1 MSPSTNNKKRL
12 FIIDGYAT
20 LYRSHYAL
28 IRNPLTT
35 TAGMPTSAVFGFANQ
50 VFQLLEEENPDYIVA
65 AFDPKGKNFRH
76 ELYTDY
82 KANRSAMPDEIQT
95 QLPYLWELLDGMNIP
110 VLRIEG
116 VEADDVIGTIAKMC
130 EKDDLQ
136 CNIVSGDKDFMQL
149 INDKTLLY
157 APQARRREKEIFN
170 AQKVSEKW
178 GVGPE
183 HIIDLLGLMGDSS
196 DNVPGVE
203 GVGPVT
209 AKKLIQKFGSM
220 ENIYENIDQ
229 IENEKLKEK
238 LLNSKESAFLSKKLV
253 TILTDVKVDA
263 SLSDFEKKEI
273 DKTKLESIFK
283 ELEFTG
289 LLKKIG
295 SGTNIS
301 PETVK
306 RKKEY
311 DLITSLNRLQ
321 SFADSIQEGEWL
333 SVDLE
338 TTSVNPMI
346 AEIVGFSFSVK
357 KDTGVYVPIH
367 FKDKVDNLFGDNDL
381 EVATNILKP
390 VLENEKIPKTG
401 QNIKY
406 DALIMKRFGI
416 DLQGIEFDTM
426 IAAHL
431 IDPNA
436 RSYKLDNLSL
446 SHLNYKMVPIQDLIG
461 SGRNQITMDQ
471 VDLADITFYAAED
484 ADVVIELTD
493 IFLKELKKQN
503 LYSYFQN
510 IEIDLLP
517 VLIDMQFHG
526 IFVDRNYLLSRSKEI
541 GIRLDA
547 LKKSIV
553 KLAGQEFNLNSS
565 QQLAEILFDQLNLP
579 MIKKRSTAEAILTK
593 LKEYHELPS
602 LILGYRKLFKL
613 KNTYLDPIPNNINEI
628 TNRVH
633 SSFNQTMTATGRLST
648 SSPNFQNIPIRTED
662 GKEVRKAI
670 KAQSDDYQ
678 ILSADYSQIELRVM
692 AHLSKDE
699 ALTKALNDGEDIHT
713 FTAKNV
719 FNVKEDQDVLPEM
732 RRIAKIVNFGIMYGA
747 GSFRLSQELGIPF
760 AESKKIIDVYFDK
773 YKGIKQYME
782 DTKLL
787 VKKDKSVQT
796 LLGRKRAVWDSD
808 SQNQVRRDAAERM
821 AINMPIQGTAAEMIK
836 LAMIRID
843 KDLKENNLKS
853 KLILQIHDELLLE
866 VHNNEIDYVTEMVV
880 KHMKNAMDLDVP
892 IEIDCGVG
900 SSWYEAH

>member
-1 MSPSTNNKKRL
+1 MSPSKNNKKRL

-20 LYRSHYAL
+20 LYRAHYAL

-35 TAGMPTSAVFGFANQ
+35 TAGIPTSAVFGFANQ

-65 AFDPKGKNFRH
+65 AFDSKGKNFRH

-116 VEADDVIGTIAKMC
+116 VEADDIIGTVAKMC

-149 INDKTLLY
+149 INDQTLLY
-157 APQARRREKEIFN
+157 APQARRREKEVFN

-220 ENIYENIDQ
+220 EKIYENIDQ
-229 IENEKLKEK
+229 IENEKMREK
-238 LLNSKESAFLSKKLV
+238 LLNNKDNAFLSKQLV
-253 TILTDVKVDA
+253 TILTDVTVDA
-263 SLSDFEKKEI
+263 SLSDFEKKEANN
-273 DKTKLESIFK
+273 TKLESIFK

-295 SGTNIS
+295 SDTSIS
-301 PETVK
+301 PETVQ

-311 DLITSLNRLQ
+311 DLITSLDRLQ
-321 SFADSIQEGEWL
+321 SFADSIKEGEWL

-381 EVATNILKP
+381 EIATNILKP

-416 DLQGIEFDTM
+416 ELQGIEFDTM

-431 IDPNA
+431 INPNA

-471 VDLADITFYAAED
+471 VALADITFYAAED

-493 IFLKELKKQN
+493 IFLKELKKQE
-503 LYSYFQN
+503 LYSYFKD

-526 IFVDRNYLLSRSKEI
+526 IFVDRNYLLSRSEEI
-541 GIRLDA
+541 GIKLDA
-547 LKKSIV
+547 LEKSII
-553 KLAGQEFNLNSS
+553 KLAGKEFNLNSS

-648 SSPNFQNIPIRTED
+648 STPNFQNIPIRTED

-670 KAQSDDYQ
+670 KAQSNDYQ

-760 AESKKIIDVYFDK
+760 AESKKIIDVYFEK

>member
-1 MSPSTNNKKRL
+1 MSPSKNNKKRL

-20 LYRSHYAL
+20 LYRAHYAL

-35 TAGMPTSAVFGFANQ
+35 TAGIPTSAVFGFANQ

-65 AFDPKGKNFRH
+65 AFDSKGKNFRH

-116 VEADDVIGTIAKMC
+116 VEADDIIGTVAKMC

-220 ENIYENIDQ
+220 EKIYENIDQ
-229 IENEKLKEK
+229 IENEKMREK
-238 LLNSKESAFLSKKLV
+238 LLNNKDNAFLSKQLV
-253 TILTDVKVDA
+253 TILTDVTVDA
-263 SLSDFEKKEI
+263 SLSDFEKKEANN
-273 DKTKLESIFK
+273 TKLESIFK

-295 SGTNIS
+295 SDTSIS
-301 PETVK
+301 PETVQ

-311 DLITSLNRLQ
+311 DLITSLDRLQ
-321 SFADSIQEGEWL
+321 SFADSIKEGEWL

-381 EVATNILKP
+381 EIAINILKP

-431 IDPNA
+431 INPNA

-471 VDLADITFYAAED
+471 VALADITFYAAED

-493 IFLKELKKQN
+493 IFLKELKKQE
-503 LYSYFQN
+503 LYSYFKD

-541 GIRLDA
+541 GIKLDA
-547 LKKSIV
+547 LEKSII
-553 KLAGQEFNLNSS
+553 KLAGKEFNLNSS

-648 SSPNFQNIPIRTED
+648 STPNFQNIPIRTED

-699 ALTKALNDGEDIHT
+699 ALTKALNSGEDIHT

-760 AESKKIIDVYFDK
+760 AESKKIIDVYFEK

>member
-1 MSPSTNNKKRL
+1 MSPSKNNKKRL

-20 LYRSHYAL
+20 LYRAHYAL

-35 TAGMPTSAVFGFANQ
+35 TAGIPTSAVFGFANQ

-65 AFDPKGKNFRH
+65 AFDSKGKNFRH

-110 VLRIEG
+110 VLQIEG
-116 VEADDVIGTIAKMC
+116 VEADDIIGTVAKMC
-130 EKDDLQ
+130 EKDNLQ

-183 HIIDLLGLMGDSS
+183 HIIDLLGIMGDSS

-220 ENIYENIDQ
+220 EKIYENIDQ
-229 IENEKLKEK
+229 IENEKMREK
-238 LLNSKESAFLSKKLV
+238 LLNNKDNAFLSKQLV
-253 TILTDVKVDA
+253 TILTDVTVDA
-263 SLSDFEKKEI
+263 SLSDFEKKEVNN
-273 DKTKLESIFK
+273 TKLESIFK

-295 SGTNIS
+295 SNTSIS
-301 PETVK
+301 PETVQ

-311 DLITSLNRLQ
+311 DLITSLDRLQ
-321 SFADSIQEGEWL
+321 SFADSIKEGEWF

-357 KDTGVYVPIH
+357 KDTGVYVPIQ

-381 EVATNILKP
+381 EIATNILKP

-431 IDPNA
+431 INPNA

-471 VDLADITFYAAED
+471 VALADITFYAAED

-493 IFLKELKKQN
+493 IFLKELKKQD
-503 LYSYFQN
+503 LYSYFKE

-541 GIRLDA
+541 GIKLDA
-547 LKKSIV
+547 LEKSIV
-553 KLAGQEFNLNSS
+553 KLAGKEFNLNSS

-747 GSFRLSQELGIPF
+747 GSFRLSQELGVPF
-760 AESKKIIDVYFDK
+760 AESKKIIDVYFEK

-782 DTKLL
+782 NTKLL
-787 VKKDKSVQT
+787 VRKDKSIQT

-843 KDLKENNLKS
+843 KDLKKNNLKS

-880 KHMKNAMDLDVP
+880 KHMKDAMDLDVP

-900 SSWYEAH
+900 PSWYEAH

>member
-1 MSPSTNNKKRL
+1 MSPSKNNKKRL

-20 LYRSHYAL
+20 LYRAHYAL

-35 TAGMPTSAVFGFANQ
+35 TAGIPTSAVFGFANQ

-65 AFDPKGKNFRH
+65 AFDSKGKNFRH

-116 VEADDVIGTIAKMC
+116 VEADDIIGTVAKMC

-220 ENIYENIDQ
+220 EKIYENIDQ
-229 IENEKLKEK
+229 IENEKMREK
-238 LLNSKESAFLSKKLV
+238 LLNNKDNAFLSKQLV
-253 TILTDVKVDA
+253 TILTDVTVDA
-263 SLSDFEKKEI
+263 SLSDFEKKEANN
-273 DKTKLESIFK
+273 TKLESIFK

-295 SGTNIS
+295 SDTSIS
-301 PETVK
+301 SETVQ

-311 DLITSLNRLQ
+311 DLITSLDRLQ
-321 SFADSIQEGEWL
+321 SFADSIKEGEWL

-367 FKDKVDNLFGDNDL
+367 FKDKVDNLFGENDL
-381 EVATNILKP
+381 EIATNILKP
-390 VLENEKIPKTG
+390 ILENEKIPKTG

-431 IDPNA
+431 INPNA

-471 VDLADITFYAAED
+471 VALADITFYAAED

-493 IFLKELKKQN
+493 IFLKELKKQE
-503 LYSYFQN
+503 LYSYFKD

-541 GIRLDA
+541 GIKLDA
-547 LKKSIV
+547 LEKSII
-553 KLAGQEFNLNSS
+553 KLAGKEFNLNSS

-648 SSPNFQNIPIRTED
+648 STPNFQNIPIRTED

-699 ALTKALNDGEDIHT
+699 ALTKALNSGEDIHT

-760 AESKKIIDVYFDK
+760 AESKKIIDVYFEK

>member
-1 MSPSTNNKKRL
+1 MSPSKNNKKRL

-20 LYRSHYAL
+20 LYRAHYAL

-35 TAGMPTSAVFGFANQ
+35 TAGIPTSAVFGFANQ

-65 AFDPKGKNFRH
+65 AFDSKGKNFRH

-116 VEADDVIGTIAKMC
+116 VEADDIIGTVAKMC

-157 APQARRREKEIFN
+157 APQARRREKEVFN

-209 AKKLIQKFGSM
+209 AKKLIRKFGSM
-220 ENIYENIDQ
+220 EKIYENIDQ
-229 IENEKLKEK
+229 IENEKMREK
-238 LLNSKESAFLSKKLV
+238 LLNNKDNAFLSKQLV
-253 TILTDVKVDA
+253 TILTDVTVDA
-263 SLSDFEKKEI
+263 SLSDFEKKEANN
-273 DKTKLESIFK
+273 TKLESIFK

-295 SGTNIS
+295 SDTSIS
-301 PETVK
+301 PETVQ

-311 DLITSLNRLQ
+311 DLITSLDRLQ
-321 SFADSIQEGEWL
+321 SFADSIKEGEWL

-381 EVATNILKP
+381 EIATNILKP

-431 IDPNA
+431 INPNA

-471 VDLADITFYAAED
+471 VALADITFYAAED

-493 IFLKELKKQN
+493 IFLKELKKQE
-503 LYSYFQN
+503 LYSYFKD

-541 GIRLDA
+541 GIKLDA
-547 LKKSIV
+547 LEKSII
-553 KLAGQEFNLNSS
+553 KLAGKEFNLNSS

-648 SSPNFQNIPIRTED
+648 STPNFQNIPIRTED

-699 ALTKALNDGEDIHT
+699 ARTKALNSGEDIHT

-719 FNVKEDQDVLPEM
+719 FNVKEDLDVLPEM

-760 AESKKIIDVYFDK
+760 AESKKIIDVYFEK

>member
-1 MSPSTNNKKRL
+1 MSPSKNNKKRL

-20 LYRSHYAL
+20 LYRAHYAL

-35 TAGMPTSAVFGFANQ
+35 TAGIPTSAVFGFANQ

-65 AFDPKGKNFRH
+65 AFDSKGKNFRH

-116 VEADDVIGTIAKMC
+116 VEADDIIGTVAKMC

-220 ENIYENIDQ
+220 EKIYENIDQ
-229 IENEKLKEK
+229 IENEKMREK
-238 LLNSKESAFLSKKLV
+238 LLNNKDNAFLSKQLV
-253 TILTDVKVDA
+253 TILTDVTVDA
-263 SLSDFEKKEI
+263 SLSDFEKKEANN
-273 DKTKLESIFK
+273 TKLESIFK

-295 SGTNIS
+295 SDTSIS
-301 PETVK
+301 PETVQ

-311 DLITSLNRLQ
+311 DLITSLDRLQ
-321 SFADSIQEGEWL
+321 SFADSIKEGEWL

-381 EVATNILKP
+381 EIATNILKP

-431 IDPNA
+431 INPNA

-471 VDLADITFYAAED
+471 VALADITFYAAED

-493 IFLKELKKQN
+493 IFLKELKKQE
-503 LYSYFQN
+503 LYSYFKD

-526 IFVDRNYLLSRSKEI
+526 IFVDRNYLLSRSEEI
-541 GIRLDA
+541 GIKLDA
-547 LKKSIV
+547 LEKSII
-553 KLAGQEFNLNSS
+553 KLAGKEFNLNSS

-648 SSPNFQNIPIRTED
+648 STPNFQNIPIRTED

-699 ALTKALNDGEDIHT
+699 ALTKALNSGEDIHT

-760 AESKKIIDVYFDK
+760 AESKKIIDVYFEK

>member
-1 MSPSTNNKKRL
+1 MSPSKNNKKRL

-20 LYRSHYAL
+20 LYRAHYAL

-35 TAGMPTSAVFGFANQ
+35 TAGIPTSAVFGFANQ

-65 AFDPKGKNFRH
+65 AFDSKGKNFRH

-116 VEADDVIGTIAKMC
+116 VEADDIIGTVAKMC

-149 INDKTLLY
+149 INDQTLLY
-157 APQARRREKEIFN
+157 APQARRREKEVFN

-220 ENIYENIDQ
+220 EKIYENIDQ
-229 IENEKLKEK
+229 IENEKMREK
-238 LLNSKESAFLSKKLV
+238 LLNNKDNAFLSKQLV
-253 TILTDVKVDA
+253 TILTDVTVDA
-263 SLSDFEKKEI
+263 SLSDFEKKEANN
-273 DKTKLESIFK
+273 TKLESIFK

-295 SGTNIS
+295 SDTSIS
-301 PETVK
+301 PETVQ

-311 DLITSLNRLQ
+311 DLITSLDRLQ
-321 SFADSIQEGEWL
+321 SFADSIKEGEWL

-381 EVATNILKP
+381 EIATNILKP

-416 DLQGIEFDTM
+416 ELQGIEFDTM

-431 IDPNA
+431 INPNA

-471 VDLADITFYAAED
+471 VALADITFYAAED

-493 IFLKELKKQN
+493 IFLKELKKQE
-503 LYSYFQN
+503 LYSYFKD

-526 IFVDRNYLLSRSKEI
+526 IFVDRNYLLSRSEEI
-541 GIRLDA
+541 GIKLDA
-547 LKKSIV
+547 LEKSII
-553 KLAGQEFNLNSS
+553 KLAGKEFNLNSS

-648 SSPNFQNIPIRTED
+648 STPNFQNIPIRTED

-670 KAQSDDYQ
+670 KAQSNDYQ

-719 FNVKEDQDVLPEM
+719 FNVKEDNNVLPEM

-760 AESKKIIDVYFDK
+760 AESKKIIDVYFEK

-782 DTKLL
+782 DIKLL

>member
-20 LYRSHYAL
+20 LYRAHYAL

-263 SLSDFEKKEI
+263 SISDFETKEVNN
-273 DKTKLESIFK
+273 TKLESIFK

-311 DLITSLNRLQ
+311 DLITSLDRLQ

-503 LYSYFQN
+503 LYSYFKN

-547 LKKSIV
+547 LEKSII
-553 KLAGQEFNLNSS
+553 KLADQEFNLNSS

-900 SSWYEAH
+900 PSWYEAH

>member
-263 SLSDFEKKEI
+263 SISDFEKKEI

-311 DLITSLNRLQ
+311 DLITSLDRLQ

-503 LYSYFQN
+503 LYSYFKN

>member
-1 MSPSTNNKKRL
+1 MSPSKNNKKRL

-20 LYRSHYAL
+20 LYRAHYAL

-35 TAGMPTSAVFGFANQ
+35 TAGIPTSAVFGFANQ

-65 AFDPKGKNFRH
+65 AFDSKGKNFRH

-116 VEADDVIGTIAKMC
+116 VEADDIIGTVAKMC

-149 INDKTLLY
+149 INDQTLLY
-157 APQARRREKEIFN
+157 APQARRREKEVFN

-220 ENIYENIDQ
+220 EKIYENIDQ
-229 IENEKLKEK
+229 IENEKMREK
-238 LLNSKESAFLSKKLV
+238 LLNNKDNAFLSKQLV
-253 TILTDVKVDA
+253 TILTDVTVDA
-263 SLSDFEKKEI
+263 SLSDFEKKEANN
-273 DKTKLESIFK
+273 TKLESIFK

-295 SGTNIS
+295 SDTSIS
-301 PETVK
+301 PETVQ

-311 DLITSLNRLQ
+311 DLITSLDRLQ
-321 SFADSIQEGEWL
+321 SFADSIKEGEWL

-381 EVATNILKP
+381 EIATNILKP

-416 DLQGIEFDTM
+416 DLQGIEFDTK

-431 IDPNA
+431 INPNA

-471 VDLADITFYAAED
+471 VELADITFYAAED

-493 IFLKELKKQN
+493 IFLKELKKQE
-503 LYSYFQN
+503 LYSYFKT

-541 GIRLDA
+541 GIKLDA
-547 LKKSIV
+547 LEKSII
-553 KLAGQEFNLNSS
+553 KLAGKEFNLNSS

-648 SSPNFQNIPIRTED
+648 SAPNFQNIPIRTED

-699 ALTKALNDGEDIHT
+699 ALTKALNSGEDIHT

-760 AESKKIIDVYFDK
+760 AESKKIIDVYFEK

-853 KLILQIHDELLLE
+853 KLIIQIHDELLLE

>member
-20 LYRSHYAL
+20 LYRAHYAL

-263 SLSDFEKKEI
+263 SISDFETKEVNN
-273 DKTKLESIFK
+273 TKLESIFK

-311 DLITSLNRLQ
+311 DLITSLDRLQ

-503 LYSYFQN
+503 LYSYFKN

-547 LKKSIV
+547 LEKSII
-553 KLAGQEFNLNSS
+553 KLADQEFNLNSS

-760 AESKKIIDVYFDK
+760 AESKKIIDVYFHK

>member
-1 MSPSTNNKKRL
+1 MSPSKNNKKRL

-20 LYRSHYAL
+20 LYRAHYAL

-35 TAGMPTSAVFGFANQ
+35 TAGIPTSAVFGFANQ

-65 AFDPKGKNFRH
+65 AFDSKGKNFRH

-116 VEADDVIGTIAKMC
+116 VEADDIIGTVAKMC

-157 APQARRREKEIFN
+157 APQARRREKEVFN

-220 ENIYENIDQ
+220 EKIYENIDQ
-229 IENEKLKEK
+229 IENEKMREK
-238 LLNSKESAFLSKKLV
+238 LLNNKDNAFLSKQLV
-253 TILTDVKVDA
+253 TILTDVTVDA
-263 SLSDFEKKEI
+263 SLSDFEKKEANN
-273 DKTKLESIFK
+273 KKLESIFK

-295 SGTNIS
+295 SDTSIS
-301 PETVK
+301 PETVQ

-311 DLITSLNRLQ
+311 DLITSLDRLQ
-321 SFADSIQEGEWL
+321 SFADSIKEGEWL

-381 EVATNILKP
+381 EIAINILKP

-431 IDPNA
+431 INPNA

-493 IFLKELKKQN
+493 IFLKELKKQD
-503 LYSYFQN
+503 LYSYFKE

-541 GIRLDA
+541 GIKLDA
-547 LKKSIV
+547 LEKSII
-553 KLAGQEFNLNSS
+553 KLAGKEFNLNSS

-699 ALTKALNDGEDIHT
+699 ALTKALNEGEDIHT

-760 AESKKIIDVYFDK
+760 AESKKIIDVYFEK

-880 KHMKNAMDLDVP
+880 KHMKDAMDLDVP

>member
-1 MSPSTNNKKRL
+1 MSPSKNNKKRL

-20 LYRSHYAL
+20 LYRAHYAL

-35 TAGMPTSAVFGFANQ
+35 TAGIPTSAVFGFANQ

-65 AFDPKGKNFRH
+65 AFDSKGKNFRH

-116 VEADDVIGTIAKMC
+116 VEADDIIGTVAKMC

-220 ENIYENIDQ
+220 EKIYENIDQ
-229 IENEKLKEK
+229 IENEKMRER
-238 LLNSKESAFLSKKLV
+238 LLNNKDNAFLSKQLV
-253 TILTDVKVDA
+253 TILTDVTVDA
-263 SLSDFEKKEI
+263 SLSDFEKK
-273 DKTKLESIFK
+273 KANNTKLESIFK

-295 SGTNIS
+295 SDTSIS
-301 PETVK
+301 PETVQ

-311 DLITSLNRLQ
+311 DLITSLDRLQ
-321 SFADSIQEGEWL
+321 SFADSIKEGEWL

-381 EVATNILKP
+381 EIAINILKP
-390 VLENEKIPKTG
+390 VLENKKIPKTG

-431 IDPNA
+431 INPNA

-471 VDLADITFYAAED
+471 VELADITFYAAED

-493 IFLKELKKQN
+493 IFLKELKKQE
-503 LYSYFQN
+503 LYSYFKD

-541 GIRLDA
+541 GIKLDA
-547 LKKSIV
+547 LEKSII
-553 KLAGQEFNLNSS
+553 KLAGKEFNLNSS

-648 SSPNFQNIPIRTED
+648 STPNFQNIPIRTED

-699 ALTKALNDGEDIHT
+699 ALTKALNSGEDIHT

-760 AESKKIIDVYFDK
+760 AESKKIIDVYFEK

>member
-1 MSPSTNNKKRL
+1 MSPSKNNKKRL

-20 LYRSHYAL
+20 LYRAHYAL

-35 TAGMPTSAVFGFANQ
+35 TAGIPTSAVFGFANQ

-65 AFDPKGKNFRH
+65 AFDSKGKNFRH

-116 VEADDVIGTIAKMC
+116 VEADDIIGTVAKMC

-157 APQARRREKEIFN
+157 APQARRREKQVFN

-220 ENIYENIDQ
+220 EKIYENIDQ
-229 IENEKLKEK
+229 IENEKMREK
-238 LLNSKESAFLSKKLV
+238 LLNNKDNAFLSKQLV
-253 TILTDVKVDA
+253 TILTDVTVDA
-263 SLSDFEKKEI
+263 SLSDFEKKEANN
-273 DKTKLESIFK
+273 TKLESIFK

-295 SGTNIS
+295 SDTSIS
-301 PETVK
+301 PETVQ

-311 DLITSLNRLQ
+311 DLITSLDRLQ
-321 SFADSIQEGEWL
+321 SFADSIKEGEWL

-367 FKDKVDNLFGDNDL
+367 FKDKVDNLFGENDL
-381 EVATNILKP
+381 EIATNILKP
-390 VLENEKIPKTG
+390 ILENEKIPKTG

-431 IDPNA
+431 INPNA

-471 VDLADITFYAAED
+471 VALADITFYAAED

-493 IFLKELKKQN
+493 IFLKELKKQE
-503 LYSYFQN
+503 LYSYFKD

-526 IFVDRNYLLSRSKEI
+526 IFVDRNYLLSRSEEI
-541 GIRLDA
+541 GIKLDA
-547 LKKSIV
+547 LEKSII
-553 KLAGQEFNLNSS
+553 KLAGKEFNLNSS

-648 SSPNFQNIPIRTED
+648 STPNFQNIPIRTED

-670 KAQSDDYQ
+670 KAQSNDYQ

-760 AESKKIIDVYFDK
+760 AESKKIIDVYFEK